1 MYCYN
6 YGWTRNINLESIQG
20 GENIMIRLYYLPSIV
35 ITVIVTFCLSMTVPA
50 YAQESA
56 NLKVEDGAVC
66 RNVVNYEIIEE
77 GTSFPASVGKLYCF
91 TRIVGAKDPAE
102 ITHVWYYGDTER
114 ARIVLAVDSPNWRT
128 YSSKI
133 IDAHEVGAWQVVVL
147 DSSDNVLDSF
157 RFDIIQE

>member
-1 MYCYN
+1 
-6 YGWTRNINLESIQG
+6 
-20 GENIMIRLYYLPSIV
+20 
-35 ITVIVTFCLSMTVPA
+35 
-50 YAQESA
+50 
-56 NLKVEDGAVC
+56 
-66 RNVVNYEIIEE
+66 VNYEIIEE